1 MSSRLNT
8 LIFLGFLAFI
18 IISSSIFF
26 VDQRERVLLL
36 RLGQIERSDYMPGI
50 QFKVPFVNEVRRFDG
65 RILTLDETPTRFLT
79 GEKKNVQV
87 DSFILWHIIDPAKYF
102 TSMAGNEERAKQRL
116 SQIVKDGLR
125 AEFGKRTIQELV
137 SGDRITMIETIL
149 AAANITAAEF
159 GINIVNV
166 RIKRI
171 DLPSEV
177 SSSVYTRMEAER
189 ERVAKELRSQGAEEA
204 EKIRSDADRQRTILL
219 AEAQK
224 TAEELR
230 GNGDAQAT
238 DIYAQ
243 AYSQNSDF
251 YSFYRRL
258 TAYQNVF
265 KGDDM
270 LVIEPKGEFFTFANE
285 KVIIF
290 PDDPYIF
297 SLNDKD
303 YRGKLRLIVNPDGNS
318 FDVINM
324 VPPEPYLAGV
334 VGAEMPGYW
343 EPEALKAQ
351 AITARTYCFYIKKRF
366 GAKRNWDMKQTAA
379 HQVYQGLSAES
390 AQIWQAVNQTKGQ
403 V

>member
-1 MSSRLNT
+1 MSSRINT
-8 LIFLGFLAFI
+8 LIFLGILAFVV
-18 IISSSIFF
+18 ISSSVFF

-36 RLGQIERSDYMPGI
+36 RLGQIERSDYQAGI
-50 QFKVPFVNEVRRFDG
+50 HFKLPFVNEVRRFDG

-87 DSFILWHIIDPAKYF
+87 DSFILWHISDPSKYF

-125 AEFGKRTIQELV
+125 AEFGKRSIQELV
-137 SGDRITMIETIL
+137 SGDRISMIETIL
-149 AAANITAAEF
+149 ENANKTAAEF
-159 GINIVNV
+159 GIDIVNV

-219 AEAQK
+219 AEANK

-238 DIYAQ
+238 DIYAN

-251 YSFYRRL
+251 YALYRRL
-258 TAYQNVF
+258 IAYQNVF
-265 KGDDM
+265 SGGDI
-270 LVIEPKGEFFTFANE
+270 LVIEPKGEFFNRF
-285 KVIIF
+285 
-290 PDDPYIF
+290 
-297 SLNDKD
+297 
-303 YRGKLRLIVNPDGNS
+303 DGT
-318 FDVINM
+318 
-324 VPPEPYLAGV
+324 E
-334 VGAEMPGYW
+334 
-343 EPEALKAQ
+343 
-351 AITARTYCFYIKKRF
+351 
-366 GAKRNWDMKQTAA
+366 
-379 HQVYQGLSAES
+379 
-390 AQIWQAVNQTKGQ
+390 
-403 V
+403 